1 MLDLILGYLLIII
14 ILFSLNI
21 GLILGYFKFDDKK
34 NMFIAV
40 LMGIILL
47 IITAISS
54 VLTINLLDYLSYV
67 FILISII
74 IFAILFIYL
83 KKNNLRLPLYIII
96 ILYYMAVLIL
106 SSQLKEYSLFNYSLA
121 IVSIIMIIVAIQL
134 SKLLMYAKRPYYMI
148 VGEYMSLMGI
158 LIFIFGLTNNSIMQL
173 NHEMFSSFLILTPTY
188 QLIYVIIGIIFVLI
202 IGFYLN
208 DKNWGNLW

>member
-34 NMFIAV
+34 NTVITMVI
-40 LMGIILL
+40 GIILL
-47 IITAISS
+47 IIMAISS

-96 ILYYMAVLIL
+96 ILYYLVVLIL

-121 IVSIIMIIVAIQL
+121 ILSVILMIVAVQL

-158 LIFIFGLTNNSIMQL
+158 LIFIFGLTNNSVMQL

-188 QLIYVIIGIIFVLI
+188 LLVYVIIGIIFVLI

-208 DKNWGNLW
+208 DKN

>member
-34 NMFIAV
+34 NTVITMVI
-40 LMGIILL
+40 GIILL
-47 IITAISS
+47 IIMAISS

-96 ILYYMAVLIL
+96 ILYYLVVLIL

-121 IVSIIMIIVAIQL
+121 ILSVILMIVAVQL

-158 LIFIFGLTNNSIMQL
+158 LIFIFGLTNNSVMQL

-188 QLIYVIIGIIFVLI
+188 LLIYVIIGIIFVLI

-208 DKNWGNLW
+208 DKN